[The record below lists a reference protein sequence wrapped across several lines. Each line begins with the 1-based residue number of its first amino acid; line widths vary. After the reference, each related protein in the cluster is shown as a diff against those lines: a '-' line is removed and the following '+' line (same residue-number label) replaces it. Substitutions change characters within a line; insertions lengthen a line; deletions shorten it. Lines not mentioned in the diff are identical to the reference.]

1 MQVLLAKVKDENKI
15 AQKGIRENKPFNMEE
30 HLVKLCQS
38 KSVSLYNELK
48 LNFPLK
54 VQMTSK
60 LK

>member
-15 AQKGIRENKPFNMEE
+15 AQKGIRENERFNMEE